1 MDDDDHLDLGPDQ
14 GHSDSDEETVKGQ
27 EHIAEILE
35 EERRQEDADP
45 TPNTSNPLGNRYRQ
59 LLRERDD
66 VSEEGSAGGSARGSA
81 GGSVGGSAEGLPR
94 RVGSPIGSLQSI
106 PDDTPSIQGSIHGS
120 MLSSPGSSVLPSL
133 ASRPGLSSPTPS
145 FRPFDQRFQSRI
157 SSPSNLSPRP
167 SSPAFLTGHSRNVS
181 LSSHLP
187 SDPGDTE
194 TSPPWEVVRWTKLKK
209 LNGQAFSEAG
219 KRNFGSPTCIAIAA
233 SIVLGTSK
241 GIILMF
247 DYNQNLK

>member
-1 MDDDDHLDLGPDQ
+1 
-14 GHSDSDEETVKGQ
+14 
-27 EHIAEILE
+27 
-35 EERRQEDADP
+35 
-45 TPNTSNPLGNRYRQ
+45 
-59 LLRERDD
+59 
-66 VSEEGSAGGSARGSA
+66 
-81 GGSVGGSAEGLPR
+81 
-94 RVGSPIGSLQSI
+94 
-106 PDDTPSIQGSIHGS
+106 

-145 FRPFDQRFQSRI
+145 FRPFDQRFPSRI

-187 SDPGDTE
+187 SDPGDAE

-247 DYNQNLK
+247 DYNQNLKMIIGPGTKGTF